1 MKTVEELYTQMQADF
16 TARTGME
23 VAQGADL
30 SARLY
35 AVAAQLYALYAQAD
49 WVNRQCFPQTA
60 AGEYLDYHAQLRGIE
75 RKGAEYAR
83 GTVRFY
89 GDEAGDSDRVI
100 PAGTVCMTQ
109 GYVRFATVQ
118 DGVLPAGERYTDVPV
133 QAVQAGSAGNVGAG
147 SVNTMAVVPVGITGC
162 SNPTDMTAGADRE
175 SDEQLRGRVLASF
188 ARLPNGANCAYYEQL
203 AEAFEDVAA
212 AVAIPRRR
220 GVGTVD
226 VVVAAQSGLPEQAL
240 LDEIGRRMEE
250 NREIAVDV
258 AVVGPETVPVDVTVR
273 IAAQDFDT
281 VSEQVKQAVR
291 GWFSGGLLGES
302 VLRARLGNLIY
313 AVDGV
318 DNYEIVLPERDVA
331 AERGQLPVLRE
342 LSVEELA

>member
-1 MKTVEELYTQMQADF
+1 MKTVEELYAQMRADF

-49 WVNRQCFPQTA
+49 WVNKQCFPQTA
-60 AGEYLDYHAQLRGIE
+60 TGEYLDYHAQLRAIE

-89 GDEAGDSDRVI
+89 GDGTGGSDRMI
-100 PAGTVCMTQ
+100 PLGTVCMTQ
-109 GYVRFATVQ
+109 GLVRFVTLQ
-118 DGVLPAGERYTDVPV
+118 EGILQAGEGYVDVPV
-133 QAVQAGSAGNVGAG
+133 QAVQAGTAGNVSAG
-147 SVNTMAVVPVGITGC
+147 SVNVLTVVPVGITGC
-162 SNPTDMTAGADRE
+162 NNPAAMTQGADRE
-175 SDEQLRGRVLASF
+175 SDEQLRGRVLDSF

-203 AEAFEDVAA
+203 AEAFEEVAA
-212 AVAIPRRR
+212 AVAIPKRR

-226 VVVAAQSGLPEQAL
+226 VVVAAQGGMPEQKL
-240 LDEIGRRMEE
+240 LNEISRQMEK

-258 AVVGPETVPVDVTVR
+258 AVMAPERVMVDVTVR
-273 IAAQDFDT
+273 IVAQDFET
-281 VSEQVKQAVR
+281 VAVRVEQAVR
-291 GWFSGGLLGES
+291 GYFNGGLLGEN
-302 VLRARLGNLIY
+302 VLRAKLGNLIY

-318 DNYEIVLPERDVA
+318 ENYELVSPGLDVA
-331 AERGQLPVLRE
+331 VERGQLPVLGS
-342 LSVEELA
+342 LVVEALA

>member
-1 MKTVEELYTQMQADF
+1 MKTIEELYTQMLADF

-60 AGEYLDYHAQLRGIE
+60 AGEYLDYHAQLRAME

-89 GDEAGDSDRVI
+89 GDPANDSDRNI

-109 GYVRFATVQ
+109 GLVRFETQQ
-118 DGVLPAGERYTDVPV
+118 DGVLPAGETYVDIPV
-133 QAVQAGSAGNVGAG
+133 QALQAGSAGNVSAG
-147 SVNTMAVVPVGITGC
+147 SVNVLAVTPVGITGC
-162 SNPTDMTAGADRE
+162 SNPAAMSQGADRE
-175 SDEQLRGRVLASF
+175 SDEQLRIRILNSF
-188 ARLPNGANCAYYEQL
+188 ARLSNGANCAYYEQM
-203 AEAFEDVAA
+203 AESFEDVAA
-212 AVAIPRRR
+212 AVAIPKRR

-226 VVVAAQSGLPEQAL
+226 VVVTSRSGVPEQAL
-240 LDEIGRRMEE
+240 LTEIGRKMEE

-258 AVVGPETVPVDVTVR
+258 AVMGPETVPVDVTVR
-273 IAAQDFDT
+273 VTAQEFEK

-291 GWFSGGLLGES
+291 EWFSGGLLGEH
-302 VLRARLGNLIY
+302 VLRAKLGNLIY

-318 DNYEIVLPERDVA
+318 ENYALVLPEQDVA
-331 AERGQLPVLRE
+331 VERGQLPVLRG
-342 LSVEELA
+342 LSVEEMS